1 MKCSDVDDDLCPS
14 RDRENSCL
22 TGSVSNS
29 ESSVLGT
36 VLCNDG
42 CLGQSLTK
50 FMPKSTRPA
59 LTTGNILRVSYN
71 VLHRW
76 KSSHQNRHSDITS
89 RSIRCDSVKSRD
101 IFISLRIRSDLVSR
115 ETTTTYLL
123 VGDRPE
129 ERLGYVGIAPLALL
143 DAPQACSRR
152 SQGCA
157 RMSIISLGSSDLVC
171 SLDYP
176 HLVSSDVENEH
187 VSWAADI

>member
-14 RDRENSCL
+14 RDRENSYL
-22 TGSVSNS
+22 TGSVPNS

-36 VLCNDG
+36 VLCNYG

-115 ETTTTYLL
+115 ETATAYLL

-129 ERLGYVGIAPLALL
+129 ERLGYVGITPPVLL
-143 DAPQACSRR
+143 DVPQACSRQ
-152 SQGCA
+152 SQGRS
-157 RMSIISLGSSDLVC
+157 RMSITSLGSSVPLC
-171 SLDYP
+171 SINYP
-176 HLVSSDVENEH
+176 HLVSGHVEDEH
-187 VSWAADI
+187 VS